1 MKQYIL
7 IQCDYEDW
15 YDPHI
20 FKNIDAV
27 GVLDY
32 LDLYENL
39 EYHKDYENGKAVI
52 EDIDEVFQDYLDL
65 YEYYKDSD
73 GDIVY
78 QCLSIDD
85 DRHVKRSWPEF
96 TKDLLIEYLKTK

>member
-7 IQCDYEDW
+7 IQCDYKDW

-39 EYHKDYENGKAVI
+39 KYHKDGKAVI
-52 EDIDEVFQDYLDL
+52 EGIDEIFQDYLYL

-78 QCLSIDD
+78 HCLSIDD
-85 DRHVKRSWPEF
+85 DGHVNLEWPEF